1 MNEGDYKN
9 IQTRLISIKRRFL
22 NMYNSVNAG
31 HLGSS
36 LSCAEI
42 LTVTKFC
49 WMKEADKMILSK
61 GHAAA
66 CLYSVLA
73 EDKQITDE
81 EIATFYKN
89 NTTLPAHPPVN
100 KYPAIPFATG
110 SLGHGLSIAA
120 GFGFSS
126 QLMESDRMTY
136 CITSDGE
143 LNEGSTWEAAL
154 FISQHKL
161 KNVIWIID
169 RNRLQGYG
177 KTDEVM
183 ELEPLDDKLKSFGFD
198 VFMVDGHNIKALA
211 DLKERFDNTE
221 RPLAIIANTIKGN
234 GWKSM
239 QNKLDCHYLPIG
251 IEDYDLLHA
260 HLSTDHS

>member
-1 MNEGDYKN
+1 MDKENLDIMEGRIK
-9 IQTRLISIKRRFL
+9 SVKRRFL
-22 NMYNSVNAG
+22 NMYRNANAG

-42 LTVTKFC
+42 LTVTKFS
-49 WMKEADKMILSK
+49 WMKGDDKMILSK

-73 EDKQITDE
+73 EDKQITE
-81 EIATFYKN
+81 EQISSFYQN

-126 QLMESDRMTY
+126 KLKKSERKTY

-154 FISQHKL
+154 FINQHQL
-161 KNVIWIID
+161 KNVIWVID

-177 KTDEVM
+177 YTDKVIAM
-183 ELEPLDDKLKSFGFD
+183 EPLDEKLKSFGFE
-198 VFMVDGHNIKALA
+198 VIVIDGHDYKALIE
-211 DLKERFDNTE
+211 LKTKFENAE
-221 RPLAIIANTIKGN
+221 KPIAIIANTLKGN
-234 GWKSM
+234 GWKSLEG
-239 QNKLDCHYLPIG
+239 KLDCHYLPINP
-251 IEDYDLLHA
+251 EDFNLLNA
-260 HLSTDHS
+260 ELTN